1 MHADAA
7 LQGSSIKSSR
17 ESDVRGRSFER
28 NVDGEAEFVHA
39 QVSADE
45 RGGAALA
52 GEAAG
57 DRAVLVHGEVSDG
70 FFGTIGRGV
79 GKLPFSADV
88 PFRRLL
94 GLLRLANRQPVS
106 VGKNQ
111 FDLRFFL
118 EAIAVGDDELGALS
132 VFGGD
137 RMSTRL

>member
-70 FFGTIGRGV
+70 FFGPIGGGA
-79 GKLPFSADV
+79 GKLPFSADA
-88 PFRRLL
+88 PFRGPP
-94 GLLRLANRQPVS
+94 GLLRPADPQPILCAQ
-106 VGKNQ
+106 KQ
-111 FDLRFFL
+111 
-118 EAIAVGDDELGALS
+118 
-132 VFGGD
+132 
-137 RMSTRL
+137 